1 MRRTCKLLMA
11 IFLGV
16 NLIFAGGCFFTS
28 SQGSGDDNI
37 EASDFTLDPAKEY
50 KIEFMMWGAKD
61 EVDNYTA
68 LIDKF
73 MDENENVTVSI
84 TTQDSTQYMSTLTGR
99 LSGTMPDLF
108 YLPEYEFV
116 PGWIRD
122 GFFPSATGLRKR
134 NIPPFGQRR
143 WIGTR
148 ITAPK
153 RRWVFRRARISIACP
168 KTSGRGR

>member
-84 TTQDSTQYMSTLTGR
+84 TTQDSTQYMKHAHGEAFGNHAR
-99 LSGTMPDLF
+99 PFLSSRIRIPSLGGFGTASF
-108 YLPEYEFV
+108 HQQRVYGSGIFLPLV
-116 PGWIRD
+116 NG
-122 GFFPSATGLRKR
+122 GGL
-134 NIPPFGQRR
+134 
-143 WIGTR
+143 
-148 ITAPK
+148 
-153 RRWVFRRARISIACP
+153 VLV
-168 KTSGRGR
+168 